1 MAETIL
7 VTGANRGI
15 GLELTR
21 CFATDGWRVFACC
34 REPEKAE
41 ELGEL
46 VREFEDRIQ
55 VFTLDVTDLEQIH
68 ALSEVLAEESI
79 DILFNN
85 AGISGP
91 KGVQG
96 FGDVP
101 VDVWLEVFHVNTIAP
116 LKMAEAFVE
125 QVARSDRR
133 VIATMGSLLGSIADN
148 GSGGLYC
155 YRTSK
160 TAVNMVMKNLSID
173 LAGQGI
179 VSMVF
184 HPGWVRTDMGG
195 EKAPTLPSESATG
208 IYRVL
213 SGAGPSDNGRFLTF
227 EGEDLPW

>member
-21 CFATDGWRVFACC
+21 CFATDGWRVIACC
-34 REPEKAE
+34 RQPEKAE
-41 ELGEL
+41 ELGGL
-46 VREFEDRIQ
+46 AREFEGSVR
-55 VFTLDVTDLEQIH
+55 VFALDVTNLEQMR
-68 ALSEVLAEESI
+68 ALSDELADESI

-101 VDVWLEVFHVNTIAP
+101 VDVWLEVFHVNAIAP

-125 QVARSDRR
+125 QVARSGRR
-133 VIATMGSLLGSIADN
+133 IIASMGSLLGSIADN

-160 TAVNMVMKNLSID
+160 TAVHMVMKNLSVD
-173 LAGQGI
+173 LAEREI
-179 VSMVF
+179 TSVVF
-184 HPGWVRTDMGG
+184 HPGWVATDMGG
-195 EKAPTLPSESATG
+195 PKAPTEPAQSAAG
-208 IYRVL
+208 LYRVL
-213 SGAGPSDNGRFLTF
+213 CAVGPSDNGRFLTN
-227 EGEDLPW
+227 EGEELPW